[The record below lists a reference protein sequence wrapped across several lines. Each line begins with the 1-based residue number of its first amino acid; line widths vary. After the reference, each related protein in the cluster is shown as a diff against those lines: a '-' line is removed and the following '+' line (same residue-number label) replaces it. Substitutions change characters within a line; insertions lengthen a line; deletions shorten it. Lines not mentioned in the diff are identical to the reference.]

1 MRLGLVLFAQELLI
15 AFAILLAL
23 TIAIDPAVDLREQTS
38 RTGMEIVQPGLPF
51 DSRDQLQELCPGL
64 IQVVAGHFLLSLE
77 NHLGA
82 LGGRHGDLPVHPTL
96 VSDVRH
102 E

>member
-1 MRLGLVLFAQELLI
+1 MKLGLVPFAEELLI
-15 AFAILLAL
+15 AFAILLSL
-23 TIAIDPAVDLREQTS
+23 TVVVDPAVDLREQTS
-38 RTGMEIVQPGLPF
+38 SREHEGLQPGLPF
-51 DSRDQLQELCPGL
+51 DLRQQPQEPCPRLVQLVL
-64 IQVVAGHFLLSLE
+64 GHVLLSLE